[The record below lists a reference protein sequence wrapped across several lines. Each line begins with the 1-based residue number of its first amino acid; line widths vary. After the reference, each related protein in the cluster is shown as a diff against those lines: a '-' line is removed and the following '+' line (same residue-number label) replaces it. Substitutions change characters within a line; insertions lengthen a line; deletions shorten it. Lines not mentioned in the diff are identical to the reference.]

1 MGFDKNQIDSVIFF
15 LQNLKKLFSIIL
27 KSTILHFR
35 ELF

>member
-1 MGFDKNQIDSVIFF
+1 MILNKNQIDSVIFF